1 MMEVEK
7 ILGPNN
13 SNTEMEVFRTVMNTF
28 KSYMADFLLRAEKRH
43 TELDNMVYVYRFCEQ
58 VSRAIPWFFQNLFFL
73 FLLFYCFLSALILD
87 QVHLNFSQLQYMYY
101 TLMEDWQESKWN
113 WF

>member
-1 MMEVEK
+1 MTLMIEVEK
-7 ILGPNN
+7 ILGPTN

-28 KSYMADFLLRAEKRH
+28 KSNMADFLLRAEKRR

-87 QVHLNFSQLQYMYY
+87 HFHLNSIQLQDMYY
-101 TLMEDWQESKWN
+101 TLMED
-113 WF
+113 